1 MDYGPLKDYRSEE
14 RSFMLGYTVVVAVTI
29 IFCTISRAPSL
40 IGKGSPLG
48 LELNVNVG
56 YVVIYGPL
64 IIWALVTWEE
74 WIAGHLH
81 EHRIHLPEDSRRLAK
96 ANRWRWPALVVFL
109 FPGIG
114 IAFLAENFVQTMAS
128 AKVGCNAYNHL
139 RTLYDFAVWET
150 QAVYCFGVDPE
161 K

>member
-1 MDYGPLKDYRSEE
+1 MRFLSRRFRSDAMDYGPLKDYRSEE

-81 EHRIHLPEDSRRLAK
+81 EHRIHLP
-96 ANRWRWPALVVFL
+96 
-109 FPGIG
+109 
-114 IAFLAENFVQTMAS
+114 
-128 AKVGCNAYNHL
+128 
-139 RTLYDFAVWET
+139 
-150 QAVYCFGVDPE
+150 
-161 K
+161 